1 MTISVLHVFN
11 TGWVSVPERQLYVGG
26 GRGVRTLPVLSFV
39 VEHPRGLVV
48 FDAGLNA
55 AFATHPQRYAG
66 WHNERMVR
74 FRSSPGMH
82 LSQQMKDCGLA
93 PQDVSHVVLS
103 HLHYDH
109 TGDLSAFP
117 HAPVL
122 TTRQECEAARAP
134 SSPLRGYLP
143 REFARAELVPLDFA
157 TDVSPSLSDIAQS
170 LYGHDLMADGTLV
183 VVPTFGHTP
192 GHQSLLAFLP
202 HGVALLAGDA
212 VYSSEGYIRPA
223 AQPHP
228 RCVDLAWRSL
238 IGLRA
243 LSKGAPQALIVPA
256 HDDTVLHGLE
266 RPDVVVHDTQVLPAV
281 ALSARL
287 R

>member
-1 MTISVLHVFN
+1 MTMLVLHIFN
-11 TGWVSVPERQLYVGG
+11 TGWVSVSERQLYVGG
-26 GRGVRTLPVLSFV
+26 GRGVRTLPVLSFA

-48 FDAGLNA
+48 FDTGLNA
-55 AFATHPQRYAG
+55 AFSTHPRRYAG
-66 WHNERMVR
+66 WQNERVVR

-82 LSQQMKDCGLA
+82 LSQQMKDYGLA
-93 PQDVSHVVLS
+93 PQDVTHVVLS

-109 TGDLSAFP
+109 TGDLSAFSR
-117 HAPVL
+117 ARVL
-122 TTRQECEAARAP
+122 TTRQEREAARAP
-134 SSPLRGYLP
+134 FSALRGYLP
-143 REFARAELVPLDFA
+143 HEFAQTELVPLNLA
-157 TDVSPSLSDIAQS
+157 TDVSPSLSDIAQC

-202 HGVALLAGDA
+202 HGVTLLAGDA
-212 VYSSEGYIRPA
+212 VFANESYIRPA

-243 LSKGAPQALIVPA
+243 LSKGAPQALIVPS

-266 RPDVVVHDTQVLPAV
+266 RPDVVVHDTRVPPAV
-281 ALSARL
+281 ALSTRL